1 MPDGLALDA
10 QVRVS
15 HGTVQPR
22 GAVRGVELVPGRCG
36 LLIVTKEEHATAA
49 GDRVSWDQLIA
60 FGLGGLIPIALF
72 NVVLQ
77 LVPLLGNISLGIGAV
92 WLGAILVLP
101 RLWEAL
107 SDPVMGHLS
116 DNART
121 RWGRRRPFILLGGL
135 AVAVSF
141 VAIWWVPRGDFLRQY
156 VASDTGVMWLQ
167 LSFILGTL
175 LVFFTACAV
184 FEIPHGALGLEMSTD
199 RHERTRLFSAKS
211 FLGNVFAMGTPWLIF
226 LASLEMFSGPGGN
239 LVDGMRYV
247 SIIIGAVLAPLAV
260 WWFLT
265 LREPGF
271 AAARQQRKSSLLEGM
286 KTTIA
291 NRTFLVLTAII
302 FTLAM
307 GFNFVGSL
315 ANYITIFYL
324 YGGDVRAASTLLGIT
339 GTVWAVTALVAVF
352 PLNWLGR
359 RLGKKSTL
367 LVAILLMCAAQLAK
381 IVCYQPGP
389 LVAIPLPAGLAAHFG
404 GPALTIEGPY
414 LILLPTMLLSAGML
428 MFFTLGASMVG
439 DVCDEDE
446 LTTGTRS
453 EGTYYAV
460 FWWFIKMGTAL
471 ASLVTGGLLAYTSFD
486 ERQNVLMDALGGNI
500 ATVHAEAE
508 AWTVRQSAPVE
519 REAALVAQ
527 VEMIV
532 ENAGKLRSHLEDRL
546 ATHPAQA
553 EHTRALLEHLG
564 AVETLAGAA
573 RRARAAGD
581 PAPLLRVAGEL
592 AQHAAFLRR
601 QSPTT
606 LFRLRLVEIGL
617 PLALSLVSILFV
629 LRYPLTEQRCYEIK
643 ELLQQR
649 RGELAAVS

>member
-1 MPDGLALDA
+1 MATI
-10 QVRVS
+10 Q
-15 HGTVQPR
+15 
-22 GAVRGVELVPGRCG
+22 
-36 LLIVTKEEHATAA
+36 EHSTAA
-49 GDRVSWDQLIA
+49 EDRVPWNQLIA

-72 NVVLQ
+72 NIVLQ
-77 LVPLLGNISLGIGAV
+77 LVPLLGNISLGISAV

-107 SDPVMGHLS
+107 SDPVVGHLS

-121 RWGRRRPFILLGGL
+121 RWGRRRPFILIGGI
-135 AVAVSF
+135 AVALSF
-141 VAIWWVPRGDFLRQY
+141 VAMWWVPRENFLRQY
-156 VASDTGVMWLQ
+156 VASDAGVMWLQ

-199 RHERTRLFSAKS
+199 YHERTRLFSAKS
-211 FLGNVFAMGTPWLIF
+211 FLGNFFAMGTPWLIF
-226 LASLEMFSGPGGN
+226 FASLEVFSGPGGN

-247 SIIIGAVLAPLAV
+247 SMIIAAVLAPMAV
-260 WWFLT
+260 WWFFS

-271 AAARQQRKSSLLEGM
+271 VVAREQKKSNFFEDM
-286 KTTIA
+286 HTTIT

-307 GFNFVGSL
+307 GFNFVGSF

-339 GTVWAVTALVAVF
+339 GTVWAVTALGAVF

-359 RLGKKSTL
+359 RLGKNNTL
-367 LVAILLMCAAQLAK
+367 LVAILLMCAAQLSK
-381 IVCYQPGP
+381 IVCYHPGS
-389 LVAIPLPAGLAAHFG
+389 LGTIELPAGLATYFSG
-404 GPALTIEGPY
+404 QTLTIEGPY
-414 LILLPTMLLSAGML
+414 LILIPTMLLSAGML
-428 MFFTLGASMVG
+428 MFFTLGSSMVG

-446 LTTGTRS
+446 LNTGTRS

-460 FWWFIKMGTAL
+460 FWWFIKMGTAF
-471 ASLVTGGLLAYTSFD
+471 ASFVMGALLVYTSFD

-500 ATVHAEAE
+500 AIVNAEAE
-508 AWTVRQSAPVE
+508 AWAVSKSAQVE
-519 REAALVAQ
+519 RDAALVAQ
-527 VEMIV
+527 AEMIV
-532 ENAGKLRSHLEDRL
+532 ENAGKLRSHLENRL
-546 ATHPAQA
+546 ETHPAQA

-564 AVETLAGAA
+564 SVEKLAGDA
-573 RRARAAGD
+573 RRVSDAGD
-581 PAPLLRVAGEL
+581 SAQLLRVAGEL
-592 AQHAAFLRR
+592 LQHSEFLRR
-601 QSPTT
+601 QSPET

-617 PLALSLVSILFV
+617 PLALSVVSILFM

-643 ELLQQR
+643 ELLKQR
-649 RGELAAVS
+649 RGELVAAT

>member
-1 MPDGLALDA
+1 MAT
-10 QVRVS
+10 R
-15 HGTVQPR
+15 
-22 GAVRGVELVPGRCG
+22 
-36 LLIVTKEEHATAA
+36 EEDATAA
-49 GDRVSWDQLIA
+49 ADRVPWDQLVA

-77 LVPLLGNISLGIGAV
+77 LVPLLGNISLGISAV
-92 WLGAILVLP
+92 WLGAVLVLP

-107 SDPVMGHLS
+107 SDPVVGHLS
-116 DNART
+116 DHART
-121 RWGRRRPFILLGGL
+121 RWGRRRPFILVGGI
-135 AVAVSF
+135 AVALSF
-141 VAIWWVPRGDFLRQY
+141 VAIWWVPRESFLRQY
-156 VASDTGVMWLQ
+156 VASDAGVMWLQ
-167 LSFILGTL
+167 LAFMLGTL

-184 FEIPHGALGLEMSTD
+184 FEIPHGALGLGMSAD

-226 LASLEMFSGPGGN
+226 LASLETFSGPGGN

-247 SIIIGAVLAPLAV
+247 SILIAAVLAPLAV
-260 WWFLT
+260 WWFLV

-271 AAARQQRKSSLLEGM
+271 VVAREQKKSSFVDGM
-286 KTTIA
+286 RTTIS

-315 ANYITIFYL
+315 GNYITIFYL

-359 RLGKKSTL
+359 RLGKKNTL
-367 LVAILLMCAAQLAK
+367 LVAILLMATAQLAK
-381 IVCYQPGP
+381 IVCYRPGP
-389 LVAIPLPAGLAAHFG
+389 LVTLKLPAGLAAYAG

-414 LILLPTMLLSAGML
+414 LILIPTMLLSAGML
-428 MFFTLGASMVG
+428 MFFTLGSSMVG

-460 FWWFIKMGTAL
+460 FWWFIKMGTAF
-471 ASLVTGGLLAYTSFD
+471 ASLVTGALLAYTSFD
-486 ERQNVLMDALGGNI
+486 ERQNVLVDALGGNI
-500 ATVHAEAE
+500 AMVQAEAE
-508 AWTVRQSAPVE
+508 TRAVRRSAQVE
-519 REAALVAQ
+519 RDAALVAQ
-527 VEMIV
+527 AGMIV
-532 ENAGKLRSHLEDRL
+532 ENAGKLRLYLEDRL

-564 AVETLAGAA
+564 AVETLAGDA
-573 RRARAAGD
+573 RKLGDAGD
-581 PAPLLRVAGEL
+581 PAPLQGVAAEL

-601 QSPTT
+601 QSPAT

-617 PLALSLVSILFV
+617 PLALSVVSILFV

-643 ELLQQR
+643 ELLRQR
-649 RGELAAVS
+649 RGELVAAG